1 MEYTKK
7 QFEVLYKSHYQAMYC
22 LAYSITQDAEDSR
35 DAVGEVF
42 AQMWSRQPKIN
53 PGSLSGYLLAATRNQ
68 SISIVRRRVLTT
80 QLQEEQT
87 EEENLHEELE
97 HEELMDELNRVIR
110 EQLTE
115 QDRRILSLHYDDD
128 LTYQQRRR
136 KSRKSPCQSGCG
148 MMPTRSPSASSRRP
162 MPWVSVR
169 RQSTSISTSHSA
181 S

>member
-1 MEYTKK
+1 MISGLARLINKETPKREEMEYTKK

-22 LAYSITQDAEDSR
+22 LAYSITQDKEDSR

-87 EEENLHEELE
+87 EEENRHEEME

-128 LTYQQRRR
+128 LTYQQTADALGISSSAVNKHITKSLGKLRRVF
-136 KSRKSPCQSGCG
+136 KIG
-148 MMPTRSPSASSRRP
+148 
-162 MPWVSVR
+162 
-169 RQSTSISTSHSA
+169 
-181 S
+181 